1 MCPTQH
7 NELSHSSGKKRLDI
21 LRGKERGRSS
31 DGSELALEPVRCY
44 LRGFELCFGE
54 GFLSQ
59 IQLCTDSLRCP
70 NTQICTLAHN
80 KIQSFENPNAGMH
93 DHVSAYH
100 DRIVSRYFD
109 ETSQGHG
116 GEVKRQ
122 PTRDRACGG
131 QISDLSGLSVLS
143 IHVLSPNE
151 PKGPSEDLGRCT
163 RIAQSTKNRVAKKT
177 LIRFASLSYAK
188 HDEFSR

>member
-1 MCPTQH
+1 MGDFFRRFNFVQTLFGAPTPRFAH
-7 NELSHSSGKKRLDI
+7 
-21 LRGKERGRSS
+21 LRT
-31 DGSELALEPVRCY
+31 
-44 LRGFELCFGE
+44 
-54 GFLSQ
+54 
-59 IQLCTDSLRCP
+59 I
-70 NTQICTLAHN
+70 

-109 ETSQGHG
+109 ETRQGHD

-143 IHVLSPNE
+143 IPVLSPNK